1 MNIVK
6 KILKIFNN
14 LIEAWL
20 ASPFFTMETLVI
32 NLSIMFVAV
41 KVSIETFS
49 VLRKRKINEF
59 GDF

>member
-6 KILKIFNN
+6 KFLKISDN
-14 LIEAWL
+14 LIETWL